1 MGQQDTRV
9 PVDVVSIAEG
19 LRQLAD
25 LFEKHPAE
33 DAGRTFPDAPQFIG
47 IGVESPDA
55 VGVWADLLGVT
66 TETRV
71 FSTDVHTRVEA
82 RLSGLVVS
90 VTHIGQLPREL
101 RRPVTVHAPDED
113 LEPQAVS
120 GE

>member
-19 LRQLAD
+19 LRELAD

-33 DAGRTFPDAPQFIG
+33 DAGRTHPDGDQFIG

-55 VGVWADLLGVT
+55 VGVWADLLGAAP
-66 TETRV
+66 ETHV

-101 RRPVTVHAPDED
+101 RRPVTVTEPGEA
-113 LEPQAVS
+113 LEPQGVS